1 MRILSVLVFVF
12 FALSVS
18 AEAESFTVGESI
30 LWLIDV
36 VGFTFIDSI
45 SAMFDY
51 VFLIFVLV
59 IAAFI
64 FRYVVWKK
72 KR

>member
-1 MRILSVLVFVF
+1 MRILSVFVFVF

-18 AEAESFTVGESI
+18 GEAESFTVGEGI

-59 IAAFI
+59 ISAFI

-72 KR
+72 K